1 MPLEDFVQQD
11 AINKSCKKTR
21 ANQNASSNQQSATAT
36 LLKLRLHTEL
46 YPLGFGDFHPKI
58 RITNSQLLPPLVRVM
73 VKLGREL
80 F

>member
-1 MPLEDFVQQD
+1 
-11 AINKSCKKTR
+11 
-21 ANQNASSNQQSATAT
+21 

-58 RITNSQLLPPLVRVM
+58 RITNSQLLPPLVRVR